1 VVRRR
6 PADLRAPGD
15 ALSEARR
22 LFVVFNPASGRGRG
36 SRRIPLYRRLLEEHF
51 PRATFGTTTRPG
63 EERDLAQRAVDDGY
77 DLVVAVGGDGTWGNV
92 ADRLV
97 ASGRP
102 DITFGMLP
110 NGTGN
115 DFGRSLGFHPT
126 DPLEAVRVL
135 VEGHVRRVDVGR
147 LDTPSAAESQPDLFE
162 PRHFLNLVGFGFDI
176 AVIDAAARA
185 RFLKGELLYKVTAL
199 QQLFRFPG
207 IELAL
212 EGGSGPRR
220 EGRHLMLT
228 VSNGRFFGG
237 GFPIAPGATATDGR
251 LHACRIQD
259 APPLGRLRLFNQAEK
274 GQHVRSDRVEVIS
287 ESTFRLTFPAAPR
300 FEMDGDVRQA
310 ASETLDLRV
319 LPRALGVVAPAT

>member
-1 VVRRR
+1 MVRRR

-15 ALSEARR
+15 ALSEAPR

-36 SRRIPLYRRLLEEHF
+36 SRRIPLYRHLLEESFSHV
-51 PRATFGTTTRPG
+51 TFGTTTRPG
-63 EERDLAQRAVDDGY
+63 EERDLAQRAVDEGY
-77 DLVVAVGGDGTWGNV
+77 DIVVAAGGDGTWSNV

-97 ASGRP
+97 ASGRT
-102 DITFGMLP
+102 DVTFGMLP

-126 DPLEAVRVL
+126 DPYEAVRIL
-135 VEGHVRRVDVGR
+135 AEGHVRRVDVGR
-147 LDTPSAAESQPDLFE
+147 LDTPSAAETRPDLFE
-162 PRHFLNLVGFGFDI
+162 ARHFLNLVGFGFDI

-185 RFLKGELLYKVTAL
+185 RFLKGELLYKITAL

-207 IELAL
+207 IELTVQ
-212 EGGSGPRR
+212 GGTAPRR
-220 EGRHLMLT
+220 EGRHLMVT

-237 GFPIAPGATATDGR
+237 GFPIAPGATVTDGS

-259 APPLGRLRLFNQAEK
+259 APPLARLRLFGLAEK
-274 GQHVRSDRVEVIS
+274 GTHVTSERVEVIS
-287 ESTFRLTFPAAPR
+287 EPTFRLTFPSPPS

-310 ASETLDLRV
+310 ASEILDLRI
-319 LPRALGVVAPAT
+319 LPGALGVVAPLV